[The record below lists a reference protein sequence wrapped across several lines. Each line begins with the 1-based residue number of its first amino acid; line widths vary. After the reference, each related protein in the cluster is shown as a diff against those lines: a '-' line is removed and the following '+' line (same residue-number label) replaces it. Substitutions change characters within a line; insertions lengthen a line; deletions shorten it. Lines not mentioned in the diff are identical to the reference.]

1 MVNQTYNTSNYFSHK
16 KKNTSFPQVSPI
28 DVIPI
33 LQQTYENKQ
42 KKKGNSRAK
51 GKTAI
56 LIDSSYKN
64 ELQQQQLNQKRKNC

>member
-1 MVNQTYNTSNYFSHK
+1 M
-16 KKNTSFPQVSPI
+16 SPI